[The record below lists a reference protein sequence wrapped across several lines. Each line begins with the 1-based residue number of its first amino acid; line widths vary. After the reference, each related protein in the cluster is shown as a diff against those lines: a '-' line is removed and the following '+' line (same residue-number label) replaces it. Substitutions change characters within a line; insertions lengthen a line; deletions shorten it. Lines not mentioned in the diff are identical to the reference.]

1 MTAKTIRV
9 ALADDHPLVVV
20 ALRDCLQRT
29 PGFQVA
35 CECTNGSELVDA
47 LTQNP
52 VDVAVTD
59 FSMGHGDTSL
69 DGFNLL
75 RKLHR
80 RHPDT
85 RIVVVSAQ
93 TNPGVVSR
101 AMKLGARAFVSK
113 EDELDEIVRACIHVT
128 ISNGHFYSPSIRA
141 VLDSATAAATAA
153 PATELTLRELDVV
166 RLYAQGFQLTEIA
179 NKLGRSVSTISS
191 QKTVAMRKLSV
202 QTNTDLIRYAY
213 ENGLI

>member
-1 MTAKTIRV
+1 MPAKTIRV
-9 ALADDHPLVVV
+9 ALADDHPLVVI
-20 ALRDCLQRT
+20 ALRDCLRRT
-29 PGFQVA
+29 PGLQVT
-35 CECTNGSELVDA
+35 CESTNGSELICA
-47 LTQNP
+47 LAHNP

-59 FSMGHGDTSL
+59 FSMGHGDASL

-75 RKLHR
+75 RCLSR
-80 RHPDT
+80 RYPDT
-85 RIVVVSAQ
+85 RIVIVSAQ

-128 ISNGHFYSPSIRA
+128 VSNGHFYSPSIRA
-141 VLDSATAAATAA
+141 VLESVSAGTSPGTD
-153 PATELTLRELDVV
+153 LTLRELEVV
-166 RLYAQGFQLTEIA
+166 RLYAQGLQLNEIA

-213 ENGLI
+213 ENGLT

>member
-35 CECTNGSELVDA
+35 CECTNGSELISA
-47 LTQNP
+47 LAQNP

-75 RKLHR
+75 RKLNR
-80 RHPDT
+80 RYPET
-85 RIVVVSAQ
+85 RIVIVSAQ

-113 EDELDEIVRACIHVT
+113 EDELDEIVRACVHVT
-128 ISNGHFYSPSIRA
+128 VSNGHFYSPSIRA
-141 VLDSATAAATAA
+141 VLDSASSAAV
-153 PATELTLRELDVV
+153 PATDLTLRELEVV
-166 RLYAQGFQLTEIA
+166 RLYAQGFQLNEIA

-191 QKTVAMRKLSV
+191 QKTVAMRKLNV

>member
-1 MTAKTIRV
+1 MPAKTLRV

-20 ALRDCLQRT
+20 ALRDCLHRT
-29 PGFQVA
+29 PGFQVT
-35 CECTNGSELVDA
+35 CECTNGSELIAA
-47 LTQNP
+47 LSQNP

-75 RKLHR
+75 RRLAR
-80 RHPDT
+80 RYPET

-93 TNPGVVSR
+93 INPGVVTR

-113 EDELDEIVRACIHVT
+113 EDELDEIVRACVHVT
-128 ISNGHFYSPSIRA
+128 VSNGHFYSPSIRA
-141 VLDSATAAATAA
+141 VLDSAAAMTA
-153 PATELTLRELDVV
+153 PATDLTLRELEVV
-166 RLYAQGFQLTEIA
+166 RLYAQGFQLNEIA
-179 NKLGRSVSTISS
+179 SKLGRSVSTISS

>member
-1 MTAKTIRV
+1 MPAKTIRV
-9 ALADDHPLVVV
+9 ALADDHPLVVT

-29 PGFQVA
+29 PGFQVK
-35 CECTNGSELVDA
+35 CECTNGSELIGA
-47 LTQNP
+47 LAQNP

-75 RKLHR
+75 RRLGR
-80 RHPDT
+80 LYPET
-85 RIVVVSAQ
+85 RIVIVSAQ
-93 TNPGVVSR
+93 TNPGVVIR

-128 ISNGHFYSPSIRA
+128 VSNGNFYSPSIRA
-141 VLDSATAAATAA
+141 VLDSAASTAPT
-153 PATELTLRELDVV
+153 TELTLRELEVV
-166 RLYAQGFQLTEIA
+166 RLYAQGFQLSEIA
-179 NKLGRSVSTISS
+179 SKLGRSVSTISS
-191 QKTVAMRKLSV
+191 QKTVAMRKLNV

>member
-1 MTAKTIRV
+1 MPAKTIRV
-9 ALADDHPLVVV
+9 ALADDHPLVVI

-29 PGFQVA
+29 PGFQVV
-35 CECTNGSELVDA
+35 CECTNGSELVNA
-47 LTQNP
+47 LAQNS

-59 FSMGHGDTSL
+59 FSMGHGDTSI

-75 RKLHR
+75 RRLVRLH
-80 RHPDT
+80 PET
-85 RIVVVSAQ
+85 RIVIVSAQ
-93 TNPGVVSR
+93 TNPGVVTR

-128 ISNGHFYSPSIRA
+128 VSNGHFYSPSIRA
-141 VLDSATAAATAA
+141 VLDNTSTAAA
-153 PATELTLRELDVV
+153 PNTELTLRELEVI
-166 RLYAQGFQLTEIA
+166 RLYAQGFQLNEIA

-191 QKTVAMRKLSV
+191 QKTVAMRKLNV

>member
-1 MTAKTIRV
+1 MAAKTIRV
-9 ALADDHPLVVV
+9 ALADDHPLVVS
-20 ALRDCLQRT
+20 ALRECLQRT
-29 PGFQVA
+29 PGFQVT
-35 CECTNGSELVDA
+35 CECTNGSELISA
-47 LTQNP
+47 LAQNP

-75 RKLHR
+75 RRLSR
-80 RHPDT
+80 RYPET
-85 RIVVVSAQ
+85 RIVIVSAQ
-93 TNPGVVSR
+93 NNPGVVSR

-113 EDELDEIVRACIHVT
+113 EDELDEIVRACVHVT
-128 ISNGHFYSPSIRA
+128 VSNGHFYSPSIRA
-141 VLDSATAAATAA
+141 VLDSATSTAV
-153 PATELTLRELDVV
+153 PATDLTLRELEVV
-166 RLYAQGFQLTEIA
+166 RLYAQGFQLNEIA

-191 QKTVAMRKLSV
+191 QKTVAMRKLNV

>member
-1 MTAKTIRV
+1 MPAKTIRV
-9 ALADDHPLVVV
+9 ALADDHPLVVT

-29 PGFQVA
+29 PGFQVT
-35 CECTNGSELVDA
+35 CECTNGSELVGA
-47 LTQNP
+47 LAQNP

-59 FSMGHGDTSL
+59 FSMGYGDTSL

-75 RKLHR
+75 RRLTR
-80 RHPDT
+80 LYPET
-85 RIVVVSAQ
+85 RIVIVSAQ
-93 TNPGVVSR
+93 NNAGVVTR

-128 ISNGHFYSPSIRA
+128 VSSGYFYSPSIRA
-141 VLDSATAAATAA
+141 VLDNAATVTA
-153 PATELTLRELDVV
+153 PTTELTLRELEVV
-166 RLYAQGFQLTEIA
+166 RLYAQGFQLNDIA
-179 NKLGRSVSTISS
+179 SKLGRSVSTISS
-191 QKTVAMRKLSV
+191 QKTVAMRKLNV

>member
-29 PGFQVA
+29 PGFEVG
-35 CECTNGSELVDA
+35 CECTNGSELIDA
-47 LTQNP
+47 LDANP
-52 VDVAVTD
+52 VDVAITD

-75 RKLHR
+75 RRLCR
-80 RHPDT
+80 RHPGT
-85 RIVVVSAQ
+85 RIVIVSAQ
-93 TNPGVVSR
+93 TNPGVIMR

-113 EDELDEIVRACIHVT
+113 EDELDEIVRACIHVCLG
-128 ISNGHFYSPSIRA
+128 NGHFYSPSIRA
-141 VLDSATAAATAA
+141 TLDDAAAMLA
-153 PATELTLRELDVV
+153 PSTDLTLRELEVV
-166 RLYAQGFQLTEIA
+166 RLYAQGFQLNEIA
-179 NKLGRSVSTISS
+179 GKLGRSVSTISS
-191 QKTVAMRKLSV
+191 QKTVAMRKLGI
-202 QTNTDLIRYAY
+202 QTNTSLIRYAY

>member
-1 MTAKTIRV
+1 MPAKTIRV
-9 ALADDHPLVVV
+9 ALADDHPLVIT

-29 PGFQVA
+29 PGFQVV
-35 CECTNGSELVDA
+35 CECTNGSELIGA
-47 LTQNP
+47 LAQNP

-69 DGFNLL
+69 DGFNLMRRL
-75 RKLHR
+75 GRLH
-80 RHPDT
+80 PET
-85 RIVVVSAQ
+85 RIVIVSAQ
-93 TNPGVVSR
+93 TNPGIVSR

-128 ISNGHFYSPSIRA
+128 VSNGYFYSPSIRA
-141 VLDSATAAATAA
+141 VLDGAASAA
-153 PATELTLRELDVV
+153 PSTELTLRELEVV
-166 RLYAQGFQLTEIA
+166 RLYAQGFQLNEIA

-191 QKTVAMRKLSV
+191 QKTVAMRKLNV